1 MHQLSQLYQF
11 YFNSINYIEL
21 IFCQGILLFSFNK
34 SSLFCYILM
43 QLIFSPQLSQWWH
56 CSGVFYYHKQLK
68 TQKCQNWCNEK
79 IIQTFYFSQT
89 SSIRSTVPPLT
100 GSHIPSFYCMLSLD
114 PFLMWILMI
123 LQHSYSYILTKK
135 EETLKLGTVMVYISN
150 WSGILMVQNSNG
162 LEYLDAIMLFTIWI

>member
-1 MHQLSQLYQF
+1 MFAKLQQKCWKLLNKSNMHQLSQLYQF

-56 CSGVFYYHKQLK
+56 CSGVF
-68 TQKCQNWCNEK
+68 K

-89 SSIRSTVPPLT
+89 SSIHSTVPPLT

-123 LQHSYSYILTKK
+123 LQHSHTYSQRKK
-135 EETLKLGTVMVYISN
+135 KR
-150 WSGILMVQNSNG
+150 
-162 LEYLDAIMLFTIWI
+162 